1 MNDFDDDDILDDAD
15 EEFDPLDD
23 DEPGSG
29 MSDEEHEEQLALKAD
44 CEGDELDEDDPGYW
58 PENGPRPR

>member
-1 MNDFDDDDILDDAD
+1 MNDFDDDDVLDDAD
-15 EEFDPLDD
+15 EEFDGPAAVEDFDD
-23 DEPGSG
+23 TDSEHDEK
-29 MSDEEHEEQLALKAD
+29 LALKAD

>member
-1 MNDFDDDDILDDAD
+1 MDEILNGKNPRGDERLLAD
-15 EEFDPLDD
+15 LD

-29 MSDEEHEEQLALKAD
+29 LTDEEYEERLALKAD